1 MTDFSTS
8 AELNVTVADSSLKQA
23 RSDVESAIADTP
35 VTVEADVGNRPGS
48 AMGSISDS
56 GGLGTDA
63 LEKQSSTLGDIS
75 SSWEENLQL
84 NERRNELLEDLVD
97 MAEAGQLG
105 GDSGRGRPLGGMG
118 SLLLGGG
125 AALGAL
131 GGVLGGQLMNFLKGF
146 NLPKVNIPDIPDINV
161 PDIPPLKAPDI
172 PSLDVPDIPN
182 LGVPNIP
189 ELGVPDIPNLGVPDI
204 PDLGIPDNI
213 PDLGVPDIPDLGV
226 PDIPDVGVDVP
237 FPVPIPVASP
247 GSSGGSS
254 GTGSSSPGVLDK
266 TIAAASVPA
275 AQTVNA
281 AEGAANW
288 AGENQGTAIGLGSLA
303 LGAGLAA
310 SPVPGGR
317 PAGAAVAGAGG
328 GTAILSSL
336 LDGGAGTASAT
347 TADESSNT
355 TSSTASTS
363 SSSNRRPNRA
373 RETSRQKPEINYS
386 PTINAD
392 FSGLERK
399 IDQDL
404 RELERRVSDIEK
416 QLDSLRR

>member
-8 AELNVTVADSSLKQA
+8 AELNVTVTQSSLKRA
-23 RSDVESAIADTP
+23 RSDIESAIADTP

-48 AMGSISDS
+48 AMGSINDS

-63 LEKQSSTLGDIS
+63 LEKQSSELGDIS
-75 SSWEENLQL
+75 SSWEDNLQL

-105 GDSGRGRPLGGMG
+105 GDGGRGRPLGGIG

-125 AALGAL
+125 ATLGTL
-131 GGVLGGQLMNFLKGF
+131 GGVLGGQLMDFLKGF
-146 NLPKVNIPDIPDINV
+146 SLPEINIPDINV
-161 PDIPPLKAPDI
+161 PDIPPLKVPDI
-172 PSLDVPDIPN
+172 PSLDVPTIPN

-189 ELGVPDIPNLGVPDI
+189 NLGVPEIPNLGV
-204 PDLGIPDNI
+204 PDNI
-213 PDLGVPDIPDLGV
+213 PDLGVPDNIPNLGV
-226 PDIPDVGVDVP
+226 PDIPNVGVDVP
-237 FPVPIPVASP
+237 FPVPIPIASP
-247 GSSGGSS
+247 GGSGGGS
-254 GTGSSSPGVLDK
+254 GTGSSSPGALDK
-266 TIAAASVPA
+266 IIAAASIPA
-275 AQTVNA
+275 AQTANA

-288 AGENQGTAIGLGSLA
+288 AGKNKGTAIGVGSLVA
-303 LGAGLAA
+303 GVGLAA
-310 SPVPGGR
+310 ADGPLPFGDA
-317 PAGAAVAGAGG
+317 AGATVAGAGG

-336 LDGGAGTASAT
+336 LDGGSGTASAT

-373 RETSRQKPEINYS
+373 RESSRQKSEINYS

-392 FSGLERK
+392 FSDLERK
-399 IDQDL
+399 IDRDI
-404 RELERRVSDIEK
+404 RELERRVSDIEST
-416 QLDSLRR
+416 LDRVSGNSF